1 MQQTA
6 ASTSTETTAPA
17 EPAHKGGLPQ
27 FDFAF
32 WPGQIV
38 WLLITFVVLYIVL
51 ARVLLPR
58 VRTTIVDREAKITGD
73 MEAARRLRDE
83 ADAQARATHADL
95 ADARARAQK
104 TATDAKARSQAEA
117 TARQAELETE
127 LNARLEAAEGRI
139 RQSRDSAMTQ
149 VRGVAAETAGVIA
162 ERLTGVAPAPGE
174 VDAALNALSPARA

>member
-6 ASTSTETTAPA
+6 STTTETTAPA

-38 WLLITFVVLYIVL
+38 WLLITFVVLYVVL

-58 VRTTIVDREAKITGD
+58 VRTTLVDRDAKITGD
-73 MEAARRLRDE
+73 MDAARRLRDE

-95 ADARARAQK
+95 AEARARAQK
-104 TATDAKARSQAEA
+104 TAADAKARSQAEA
-117 TARQAELETE
+117 AARQGELETQ
-127 LNARLEAAEGRI
+127 LDAKLAAAESRI
-139 RQSRDSAMTQ
+139 RQSREAAMAQ
-149 VRGVAAETAGVIA
+149 VRGVAADTAATIA
-162 ERLTGVAPAPGE
+162 ERLTGRAPAPGE
-174 VDAALNALSPARA
+174 VDAALNAVSPAQA